1 MKRKFSSGIGSGDS
15 DSGSGSG
22 SGEQVGKDL
31 IDPLTEV
38 AKLLSFS
45 DRRNFSLVSKNFH
58 LAEQAAPSVYTIYSE
73 AEFLEMLEFV
83 KSPHYANRNIIFD
96 ILYPFLTKDD
106 LKKLNSVEKIGKLF
120 YRYTVDAELGKCLNW
135 SKVHTLLC
143 HTFENIEDLTGINV
157 KEIITD
163 VKPATI
169 QTRGLF
175 PESFRRPDLF
185 VFRKYYT
192 DLQFQT
198 NFFKENYPYIK
209 SVAGLE
215 MTRNDMDVNFFLD
228 MGIKATCLS
237 LTNCQNQ
244 EYTKLFSGPGRI
256 SSDTTLIDCSFQLDE
271 TYYSKLEFLKWKSDP
286 QVVFTESVHI
296 DDLVLSNC
304 NFSQMFLKPS
314 TCTRLLL
321 QSKDKV
327 ADFSKNLE
335 ITKEV
340 TIHHEQNIQIRNC
353 KCPVINV

>member
-1 MKRKFSSGIGSGDS
+1 MRQ
-15 DSGSGSG
+15 
-22 SGEQVGKDL
+22 E
-31 IDPLTEV
+31 
-38 AKLLSFS
+38 
-45 DRRNFSLVSKNFH
+45 RRSPN
-58 LAEQAAPSVYTIYSE
+58 YT
-73 AEFLEMLEFV
+73 M
-83 KSPHYANRNIIFD
+83 
-96 ILYPFLTKDD
+96 
-106 LKKLNSVEKIGKLF
+106 
-120 YRYTVDAELGKCLNW
+120 
-135 SKVHTLLC
+135 
-143 HTFENIEDLTGINV
+143 
-157 KEIITD
+157 
-163 VKPATI
+163 
-169 QTRGLF
+169 
-175 PESFRRPDLF
+175 F